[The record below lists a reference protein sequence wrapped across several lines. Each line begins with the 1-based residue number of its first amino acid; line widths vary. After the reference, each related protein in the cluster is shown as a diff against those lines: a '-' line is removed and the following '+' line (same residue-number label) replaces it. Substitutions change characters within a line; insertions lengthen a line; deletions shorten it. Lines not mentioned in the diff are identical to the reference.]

1 MAEVKEIGPQ
11 PGYQEQVLSTPAD
24 IAIGGAAAGVGKT
37 FSLLYEPL
45 RHIHNPKFTG
55 VLFRRTSPQIR
66 MSGGLW
72 DASQD
77 LYLGAKGTPR
87 ETFLDWAFPSGAKID
102 FEHLQY
108 ESDKLNYQGSEIVFI
123 GFDELTHFSESMFFY
138 MLSRNRST
146 SGIKPYIRATCN
158 PDPDSWVA
166 SFIDWWIDQEEIL
179 TDGTPN
185 PNFGYPIKERIGKL
199 RYFTRD
205 GDALV
210 WGDTAQEVKDRCPH
224 IYTGELANT
233 DPKSVTFIPG
243 SIYDNKVL
251 LSKDPG
257 YLGNLMALDEATQA
271 ALLRGNWK
279 IKLNGNSLFE
289 HTRVNDLYT
298 NEFVTLGKKYITV
311 DAARFG
317 SDLAVI
323 MVWDGWRMVHVEWFD
338 ISSTSDIAAAVKR
351 LEKEFAVPRS
361 QTVCDADG
369 IGGGVIDQL
378 PGMHSFV
385 NNSQPLEEEVGGK
398 KVKPNYDNLKTQCYY
413 KAAEKVNQHG
423 MFISPVV
430 AEKVITNKGKTK
442 RVREYINEEL
452 RAIKKG
458 KQDMDGKR
466 KLNSKEEQKNI
477 VGRSPDFADS
487 IMMRSYFDLAP
498 KHKMQSNFL

>member
-1 MAEVKEIGPQ
+1 M
-11 PGYQEQVLSTPAD
+11 QVLSTKAD

-37 FSLLYEPL
+37 FSLLVEPL
-45 RHIHNPKFTG
+45 RHVQNPKFTG
-55 VLFRRTSPQIR
+55 VIFRRTSPQIR

-77 LYLGAKGTPR
+77 LYYHAGGAPR

-166 SFIDWWIDQEEIL
+166 NFISWWIDQDEIL
-179 TDGTPN
+179 EDGTPN
-185 PNFGYPIKERIGKL
+185 PNFGYPIKERVGKL

-205 GDALV
+205 GNAYV

-224 IYTGELANT
+224 IYTAELADT

-243 SIYDNKVL
+243 SIYDNKIL
-251 LSKDPG
+251 LKSDPG
-257 YLGNLMALDEATQA
+257 YLGNLMTLDEATQA

-279 IKLNGNSLFE
+279 VKLSGDSLILND
-289 HTRVNDLYT
+289 RINDLYT
-298 NEFVTLGKKYITV
+298 NTHIPLGKKYITV

-323 MVWDGWRMVHVEWFD
+323 KVWDGWRLVDVAWFP
-338 ISSTSDIAAAVKR
+338 ISSTAEIAEQVKVF
-351 LEKEFAVPRS
+351 EKRYAVPRS

-369 IGGGVIDQL
+369 IGGGVVDQL
-378 PGMHSFV
+378 PGMHSFI
-385 NNSQPLEEEVGGK
+385 NNGTPLEVEIGGK
-398 KVKPNYDNLKTQCYY
+398 KVKPNFFNLKTQCYY
-413 KAAEKVNQHG
+413 YVADKINKAEVYVV
-423 MFISPVV
+423 PEV
-430 AEKVITNKGKTK
+430 AERVISNKGSQK
-442 RVREYINEEL
+442 RLREYINEEL

-458 KQDMDGKR
+458 AQDMDGK
-466 KLNSKEEQKNI
+466 KKINSKEEQKNI
-477 VGRSPDFADS
+477 LGRSPDFADNFA
-487 IMMRSYFDLAP
+487 MRSYFDLKP
-498 KHKMQSNFL
+498 VGMKSNFMHLLN